1 MSREFSYQI
10 TQPVAVLGKSSDGRY
25 TTEVNYISYNGNRP
39 KLDIRKWDR
48 ENNIITSFTLPT
60 NNITNEIAK
69 TRGHIAIPQTGI
81 PFISYSEFEE
91 DNNSEYQTESD
102 QSFAGLFLG
111 QFHDNGIL
119 GSLALS
125 FFFLGSIG

>member
-48 ENNIITSFTLPT
+48 ENSTMFKGVSLTDEEAAALKRALGGL
-60 NNITNEIAK
+60 EI
-69 TRGHIAIPQTGI
+69 
-81 PFISYSEFEE
+81 
-91 DNNSEYQTESD
+91 
-102 QSFAGLFLG
+102 
-111 QFHDNGIL
+111 
-119 GSLALS
+119 
-125 FFFLGSIG
+125 